1 MARINFGAKPLSYP
15 QPVLIIAA
23 YDGDGR
29 ANAMNAA
36 WGGITGS
43 DELTICVSP
52 GHKTVKDLRQT
63 GDFTVS
69 MGDAAHVTACDYLGI
84 ASGNTTEDK
93 LARAGFTVTKSRF
106 VNAPVINEL
115 AVCLECRVVNYD
127 EASHRLVGRIVNVS
141 VDDSVVTD
149 GRVDTDKVRPISFDP
164 FNNTYRVLG
173 EKAGYAFSDGKALQ

>member
-1 MARINFGAKPLSYP
+1 MARIDFGAKPLSYP

-106 VNAPVINEL
+106 VNAP
-115 AVCLECRVVNYD
+115 
-127 EASHRLVGRIVNVS
+127 GRFFQILS
-141 VDDSVVTD
+141 T
-149 GRVDTDKVRPISFDP
+149 SFDTCRGKGRKTAQ
-164 FNNTYRVLG
+164 NT
-173 EKAGYAFSDGKALQ
+173 SWMSSI

>member
-1 MARINFGAKPLSYP
+1 MARIDFGAKPLSYP

-69 MGDAAHVTACDYLGI
+69 MGDAAHVTA
-84 ASGNTTEDK
+84 
-93 LARAGFTVTKSRF
+93 
-106 VNAPVINEL
+106 
-115 AVCLECRVVNYD
+115 
-127 EASHRLVGRIVNVS
+127 
-141 VDDSVVTD
+141 
-149 GRVDTDKVRPISFDP
+149 
-164 FNNTYRVLG
+164 
-173 EKAGYAFSDGKALQ
+173 